1 MKTSKIE
8 FAVDD
13 MFREQPLDWHQYG
26 FGEHRYHHH
35 QHNSHHHHHHHH
47 HHPVHHNP
55 LPGDRLQQPACVPAA
70 KGEESGSCLHL
81 RARFVD
87 MFLLTLIF
95 IIILPLWICQQQ
107 LYDITSLSP
116 SPLSS
121 PYHQHQ
127 HQHIFHH
134 DHQPPSPPASLWAT
148 ASVAGCLLGSIL
160 SDLLGRRKALMVLG
174 SIFITAWC
182 LGFLL
187 LSSHTS
193 PQPPGMPV
201 PVLLLLLFLLEAQC
215 HYVLCHS
222 K

>member
-1 MKTSKIE
+1 MHKSLLIIFVLPNELFQTFLPNKSFQIE

-13 MFREQPLDWHQYG
+13 MFWEQPLDWHQYG

-121 PYHQHQ
+121 PPTPTSTY
-127 HQHIFHH
+127 I
-134 DHQPPSPPASLWAT
+134 
-148 ASVAGCLLGSIL
+148 
-160 SDLLGRRKALMVLG
+160 
-174 SIFITAWC
+174 
-182 LGFLL
+182 
-187 LSSHTS
+187 SS
-193 PQPPGMPV
+193 
-201 PVLLLLLFLLEAQC
+201 
-215 HYVLCHS
+215 
-222 K
+222 